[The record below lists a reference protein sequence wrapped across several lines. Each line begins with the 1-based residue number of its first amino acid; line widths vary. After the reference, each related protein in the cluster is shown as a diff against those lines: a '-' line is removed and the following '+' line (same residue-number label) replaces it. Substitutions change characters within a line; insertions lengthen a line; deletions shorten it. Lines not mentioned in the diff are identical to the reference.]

1 MANREHIVILKKGV
15 DAWNEWRIKNP
26 DIRPDL
32 SGANLPRAN
41 ISGADLSEAYLRGA
55 ILSGADLRRADLDGA
70 NLSRADLD
78 GANLS
83 RADLKGA
90 YLIGVKNL
98 TQQQLDEAKTNEK
111 TILPDY
117 LRNK

>member
-1 MANREHIVILKKGV
+1 MANKEHIAILKKGV

-41 ISGADLSEAYLRGA
+41 ISGAYLSGAYLREA
-55 ILSGADLRRADLDGA
+55 ILSGADLRRADLSRA
-70 NLSRADLD
+70 NLTRADLRRAD
-78 GANLS
+78 LAG
-83 RADLKGA
+83 ADLKGA
-90 YLIGVKNL
+90 YLKEVKNL
-98 TQQQLDEAKTNEK
+98 TQQQLDGAKTNEK

-117 LRNK
+117 LRSK

>member
-1 MANREHIVILKKGV
+1 MANKEHIVILKKGV

-41 ISGADLSEAYLRGA
+41 ISGADLRRAYLRGA
-55 ILSGADLRRADLDGA
+55 ILSGADLR
-70 NLSRADLD
+70 RADLD